1 LAAEKNIGS
10 LDHDTLMHQSS
21 SSPQDTPSFRC
32 RITIII
38 AQNDNQNHESNPKL
52 MGDIRTGLVS
62 SNNEMTFSK
71 GEYFLYFGMGFLVG
85 RGKRDK

>member
-1 LAAEKNIGS
+1 
-10 LDHDTLMHQSS
+10 
-21 SSPQDTPSFRC
+21 
-32 RITIII
+32 
-38 AQNDNQNHESNPKL
+38 
-52 MGDIRTGLVS
+52 MGDVRTGLVS